1 MESRTAMEFR
11 CEPCD
16 CDKEAFSLN
25 ILMTGAR
32 GFMGKNLRA
41 ALIGRYGDAHRLTLL
56 DMPHTEEELLAAA
69 AEADFVFHLAGVN
82 RPTDP
87 TDFQKGNADFT
98 RQLLTLLKERGKRP
112 PVLLSSSI
120 QAALENPYG
129 QSKRNAEQ
137 AVADYGRE
145 TGAAVYRYRLPN
157 VFGKWSRPNYNSAVA
172 TFCHNVARG
181 LPITVNDPSVT
192 LRLVYIDDVV
202 EEFLRALEGRPHR
215 EGEWCAVQP
224 VHEVKLG
231 RTAELIQS
239 FPALRDSLTAP
250 DQSDPLVKKLY
261 ATYLSFLPPEDFS
274 RPTVTH
280 ADQRGSFTELLHMGS
295 RGQVSLNISKPH
307 ITKGDHWHQTKH
319 EKFIVLQGEGVIRF
333 RKVGDSTVIAYKVS
347 GENLTV
353 VDIPTGYT
361 HSIENTG
368 DTDMLTLMWANE
380 VFDPAHPDTLRL
392 PVMEKSAEAKENA

>member
-1 MESRTAMEFR
+1 M
-11 CEPCD
+11 
-16 CDKEAFSLN
+16 N
-25 ILMTGAR
+25 ILITGAR
-32 GFMGKNLRA
+32 GFMGKNLRS
-41 ALIGRYGDAHRLTLL
+41 ALTGRCGDAHRLMLL

-87 TDFQKGNADFT
+87 ADFQKGNADFT

-112 PVLLSSSI
+112 SVLLSSSI

-129 QSKRNAEQ
+129 QSKLSAEQ

-145 TGAAVYRYRLPN
+145 TGSAVYLYRLPN

-202 EEFLRALEGRPHR
+202 EEFLRAMEGQPHR
-215 EGEWCAVQP
+215 EGEWCTVQP
-224 VHEVKLG
+224 VHEVNLG
-231 RTAELIQS
+231 HMAELIQS

-295 RGQVSLNISKPH
+295 RGQVSLNVSRPH

-392 PVMEKSAEAKENA
+392 PVLETPAEAKEND

>member
-1 MESRTAMEFR
+1 M
-11 CEPCD
+11 
-16 CDKEAFSLN
+16 N
-25 ILMTGAR
+25 ILITGAR
-32 GFMGKNLRA
+32 GFMGKNLRS
-41 ALIGRYGDAHRLTLL
+41 ALTGRCGDAHRLMLL

-87 TDFQKGNADFT
+87 ADFQKGNADFT

-129 QSKRNAEQ
+129 QSKLSAEQ

-145 TGAAVYRYRLPN
+145 TGSAVYLYRLPN

-202 EEFLRALEGRPHR
+202 EEFLRAMEGQPHR
-215 EGEWCAVQP
+215 EGEWCTVQP
-224 VHEVKLG
+224 VHEVNLG
-231 RTAELIQS
+231 HMAELIQS

-295 RGQVSLNISKPH
+295 RGQVSLNVSKPH

-392 PVMEKSAEAKENA
+392 PVLETHAEAKEND

>member
-1 MESRTAMEFR
+1 M
-11 CEPCD
+11 
-16 CDKEAFSLN
+16 N
-25 ILMTGAR
+25 ILITGAR
-32 GFMGKNLRA
+32 GFMGKNLRS
-41 ALIGRYGDAHRLTLL
+41 ALTGRYGDAHRLMLL

-87 TDFQKGNADFT
+87 ADFQKGNADFT

-129 QSKRNAEQ
+129 QSKLSAEQ

-145 TGAAVYRYRLPN
+145 TGSAVYLYRLPN

-202 EEFLRALEGRPHR
+202 EEFLRAMEGQPHR
-215 EGEWCAVQP
+215 EGEWCTVQP
-224 VHEVKLG
+224 VHEVNLG
-231 RTAELIQS
+231 HMAELIQS

-295 RGQVSLNISKPH
+295 RGQVSLNVSRPH

-392 PVMEKSAEAKENA
+392 PVLETPAEAKEND

>member
-1 MESRTAMEFR
+1 M
-11 CEPCD
+11 
-16 CDKEAFSLN
+16 N
-25 ILMTGAR
+25 ILITGAR
-32 GFMGKNLRA
+32 GFMGKNLRS
-41 ALIGRYGDAHRLTLL
+41 ALTGRYGDAHRLMLL

-87 TDFQKGNADFT
+87 ADFQKGNADFT

-129 QSKRNAEQ
+129 QSKLSAEQ

-145 TGAAVYRYRLPN
+145 TGAAVYLYRLPN

-202 EEFLRALEGRPHR
+202 EEFLRAMEGQPHR
-215 EGEWCAVQP
+215 EGEWCTVQP
-224 VHEVKLG
+224 VHEVNLG
-231 RTAELIQS
+231 HMAELIQS

-295 RGQVSLNISKPH
+295 RGQVSLNVSKPH

-368 DTDMLTLMWANE
+368 DTDMITLMWANE

-392 PVMEKSAEAKENA
+392 PVLETPAEAKEND

>member
-1 MESRTAMEFR
+1 M
-11 CEPCD
+11 
-16 CDKEAFSLN
+16 N
-25 ILMTGAR
+25 ILITGAR
-32 GFMGKNLRA
+32 GFMGKNLRS
-41 ALIGRYGDAHRLTLL
+41 ALTGRCGDAHRLMLL

-87 TDFQKGNADFT
+87 ADFQKGNADFT

-129 QSKRNAEQ
+129 QSKLSAEQ

-145 TGAAVYRYRLPN
+145 TGSAVYLYRLPN

-202 EEFLRALEGRPHR
+202 EEFLRAMEGQPCR
-215 EGEWCAVQP
+215 EGEWCVVQP
-224 VHEVKLG
+224 VHEVNLG
-231 RTAELIQS
+231 HMAELIQS

-295 RGQVSLNISKPH
+295 RGQVSLNVSKPH

-380 VFDPAHPDTLRL
+380 VFDPAHPDILRL
-392 PVMEKSAEAKENA
+392 PVLETPAEAKEND

>member
-1 MESRTAMEFR
+1 M
-11 CEPCD
+11 
-16 CDKEAFSLN
+16 N
-25 ILMTGAR
+25 ILITGAR
-32 GFMGKNLRA
+32 GFMGKNLRS
-41 ALIGRYGDAHRLTLL
+41 ALTGRYGDAHRLMLL

-87 TDFQKGNADFT
+87 ADFQKGNADFT

-129 QSKRNAEQ
+129 QSKLSAEQ

-145 TGAAVYRYRLPN
+145 TGAAVYLYRLPN

-202 EEFLRALEGRPHR
+202 EEFLRAMEGQPHR
-215 EGEWCAVQP
+215 EGEWCTVQP
-224 VHEVKLG
+224 VHEVNLG
-231 RTAELIQS
+231 HMAELIQS
-239 FPALRDSLTAP
+239 FPGLRDSLTVP
-250 DQSDPLVKKLY
+250 DQSDPLGKKLY

-295 RGQVSLNISKPH
+295 RGQVSLNVSRPH

-392 PVMEKSAEAKENA
+392 PVLETPAEAKEKA

>member
-1 MESRTAMEFR
+1 M
-11 CEPCD
+11 
-16 CDKEAFSLN
+16 N
-25 ILMTGAR
+25 ILITGAR
-32 GFMGKNLRA
+32 GFMGKNLRS
-41 ALIGRYGDAHRLTLL
+41 ALTGRCGDAHRLMLL

-87 TDFQKGNADFT
+87 ADFQKGNADFT

-129 QSKRNAEQ
+129 QSKLSAEQ

-145 TGAAVYRYRLPN
+145 TGSAVYLYRLPN

-202 EEFLRALEGRPHR
+202 EEFLRAMEGQPHR

-224 VHEVKLG
+224 VHEVNLG
-231 RTAELIQS
+231 HMAELIQS
-239 FPALRDSLTAP
+239 FPGLRDSLTAP

-295 RGQVSLNISKPH
+295 RGQVSLNVSKPH

-392 PVMEKSAEAKENA
+392 PVLETPAEAKEND

>member
-1 MESRTAMEFR
+1 M
-11 CEPCD
+11 
-16 CDKEAFSLN
+16 N
-25 ILMTGAR
+25 ILITGAR
-32 GFMGKNLRA
+32 GFMGKNLRS
-41 ALIGRYGDAHRLTLL
+41 ALTGRCGDAHRLMLL

-87 TDFQKGNADFT
+87 ADFQKGNADFT

-129 QSKRNAEQ
+129 QSKLSAEQ

-145 TGAAVYRYRLPN
+145 TGSAVYLYRLPN

-202 EEFLRALEGRPHR
+202 EEFLRAMEGQPHR
-215 EGEWCAVQP
+215 EGEWCTVQP
-224 VHEVKLG
+224 VHEVNLG
-231 RTAELIQS
+231 HMAELIQS

-295 RGQVSLNISKPH
+295 RGQVSLNVSRPH

-392 PVMEKSAEAKENA
+392 PVLENAAEAKEND

>member
-1 MESRTAMEFR
+1 M
-11 CEPCD
+11 
-16 CDKEAFSLN
+16 N
-25 ILMTGAR
+25 ILITGAR
-32 GFMGKNLRA
+32 GFMGKNLRS
-41 ALIGRYGDAHRLTLL
+41 ALTGRYGDAHRLMLL

-87 TDFQKGNADFT
+87 ADFQKGNADFT

-129 QSKRNAEQ
+129 QSKLSAEQ

-145 TGAAVYRYRLPN
+145 TGAAVYLYRLPN

-181 LPITVNDPSVT
+181 LPITVNDPSVA

-202 EEFLRALEGRPHR
+202 EEFLRAMEGQPHR
-215 EGEWCAVQP
+215 EGEWCTVQP
-224 VHEVKLG
+224 VHEVNLG
-231 RTAELIQS
+231 HMAELIQS

-295 RGQVSLNISKPH
+295 RGQVSLNVSKPH

-380 VFDPAHPDTLRL
+380 VFDPARPDTLRL
-392 PVMEKSAEAKENA
+392 PVLETPAEAKEND

>member
-1 MESRTAMEFR
+1 M
-11 CEPCD
+11 
-16 CDKEAFSLN
+16 N
-25 ILMTGAR
+25 ILITGAR
-32 GFMGKNLRA
+32 GFMGKNLRS
-41 ALIGRYGDAHRLTLL
+41 ALTGRYGDAHRLTLL

-87 TDFQKGNADFT
+87 ADFQKGNADFT

-129 QSKRNAEQ
+129 QSKLSAEQ

-145 TGAAVYRYRLPN
+145 TGSAVYLYRLPN

-192 LRLVYIDDVV
+192 LRLVYIDDVM
-202 EEFLRALEGRPHR
+202 EEFLRAMEGQPCR
-215 EGEWCAVQP
+215 EGEWCVVKP
-224 VHEVKLG
+224 VHEVNLG
-231 RTAELIQS
+231 HMAELIQS

-295 RGQVSLNISKPH
+295 RGQVRLNISKPH
-307 ITKGDHWHQTKH
+307 LTKGDHWHQTKH

-392 PVMEKSAEAKENA
+392 PVLENAAEAKEKA

>member
-1 MESRTAMEFR
+1 M
-11 CEPCD
+11 
-16 CDKEAFSLN
+16 N
-25 ILMTGAR
+25 ILITGAR
-32 GFMGKNLRA
+32 GFMGKNLRS
-41 ALIGRYGDAHRLTLL
+41 ALTGRYGDAHRLMLL

-87 TDFQKGNADFT
+87 ADFQKGNADFT
-98 RQLLTLLKERGKRP
+98 RQLLTLLKERGNRP

-129 QSKRNAEQ
+129 QSKLSAEQ

-145 TGAAVYRYRLPN
+145 TGSAVYLYRLPN

-202 EEFLRALEGRPHR
+202 EEFLRAMEGQPHR

-224 VHEVKLG
+224 VHEVNLG
-231 RTAELIQS
+231 HMAELIQS
-239 FPALRDSLTAP
+239 FPGLRDSLTAP

-295 RGQVSLNISKPH
+295 RGQVSLNVSKPH

-392 PVMEKSAEAKENA
+392 PVLETHAEAKEND

>member
-1 MESRTAMEFR
+1 M
-11 CEPCD
+11 
-16 CDKEAFSLN
+16 K
-25 ILMTGAR
+25 ILVTGAK
-32 GFMGKNLRA
+32 GFVGRNLCENLKAIRDGKIRTHP
-41 ALIGRYGDAHRLTLL
+41 ALQIEDVFEYDL
-56 DMPHTEEELLAAA
+56 DTPPAELDHFCAD
-69 AEADFVFHLAGVN
+69 ADFVFNLAGVN
-82 RPTDP
+82 RPQNNDE
-87 TDFQKGNADFT
+87 FMQGNFGFAS
-98 RQLLTLLKERGKRP
+98 TLLDTLKLHSNTC
-112 PVLLSSSI
+112 PVMLSSSI
-120 QAALENPYG
+120 QATLIGRYAGSEYGKSKLAGEEQFFAYG
-129 QSKRNAEQ
+129 Q
-137 AVADYGRE
+137 E
-145 TGAAVYRYRLPN
+145 TGAPVYVYRFPN
-157 VFGKWSRPNYNSAVA
+157 LFGTWCRPNYTSAVA
-172 TFCHNVARG
+172 TFCNTMANDW
-181 LPITVNDPSVT
+181 PITVNDPSVT

-202 EEFLRALEGRPHR
+202 EEFLRAMEGQPHR
-215 EGEWCAVQP
+215 EGEWCTVQP
-224 VHEVKLG
+224 VHEVNLG
-231 RTAELIQS
+231 HMAELIQS

-295 RGQVSLNISKPH
+295 RGQVSLNVSKPH

-380 VFDPAHPDTLRL
+380 LFDPNHPDTFFQE
-392 PVMEKSAEAKENA
+392 V

>member
-1 MESRTAMEFR
+1 M
-11 CEPCD
+11 
-16 CDKEAFSLN
+16 N
-25 ILMTGAR
+25 ILITGAR
-32 GFMGKNLRA
+32 GFMGKNLRS
-41 ALIGRYGDAHRLTLL
+41 ALTGRCGDAHRLMLL

-87 TDFQKGNADFT
+87 ADFQKGNADFT

-129 QSKRNAEQ
+129 QSKLSAEQ

-145 TGAAVYRYRLPN
+145 TGSAVYLYRLPN

-202 EEFLRALEGRPHR
+202 EEFLRAMEGQPHR
-215 EGEWCAVQP
+215 EGEWCVVQP
-224 VHEVKLG
+224 VHEVNLG
-231 RTAELIQS
+231 HMAELIQS

-295 RGQVSLNISKPH
+295 RGQVSLNVSRPH

-380 VFDPAHPDTLRL
+380 VFDLAHPDTLRL
-392 PVMEKSAEAKENA
+392 PVLETPAEAKEND

>member
-1 MESRTAMEFR
+1 M
-11 CEPCD
+11 
-16 CDKEAFSLN
+16 N
-25 ILMTGAR
+25 ILITGAR
-32 GFMGKNLRA
+32 GFMGKNLRS
-41 ALIGRYGDAHRLTLL
+41 ALTGRYGDAHRLMLL

-87 TDFQKGNADFT
+87 ADFQKGNADFT

-129 QSKRNAEQ
+129 QSKLSAEQ

-145 TGAAVYRYRLPN
+145 TGSAVYLYRLPN

-202 EEFLRALEGRPHR
+202 EEFLRAMEGQPHQ

-224 VHEVKLG
+224 VHEVNLG
-231 RTAELIQS
+231 HMAELIQS

-295 RGQVSLNISKPH
+295 RGQVSLNVSRPH

-392 PVMEKSAEAKENA
+392 PVLETPAEAKEKA

>member
-1 MESRTAMEFR
+1 M
-11 CEPCD
+11 
-16 CDKEAFSLN
+16 N
-25 ILMTGAR
+25 ILITGAR
-32 GFMGKNLRA
+32 GFMGKNLRS
-41 ALIGRYGDAHRLTLL
+41 ALTGRYGDAHRLMLL

-87 TDFQKGNADFT
+87 ADFQKGNADFT
-98 RQLLTLLKERGKRP
+98 RQLLKLLKERGKRP

-129 QSKRNAEQ
+129 QSKLSAEQ

-202 EEFLRALEGRPHR
+202 EELLRAMEGQPHR
-215 EGEWCAVQP
+215 EGEWCTVQP
-224 VHEVKLG
+224 VHEVNLG
-231 RTAELIQS
+231 HMAELIQS

-295 RGQVSLNISKPH
+295 RGQVSLNVSKPH

-392 PVMEKSAEAKENA
+392 PVLETHAEAKEND

>member
-1 MESRTAMEFR
+1 M
-11 CEPCD
+11 
-16 CDKEAFSLN
+16 N

-32 GFMGKNLRA
+32 GFMGKNLRS
-41 ALIGRYGDAHRLTLL
+41 ALTGRCGDAHRLMLL

-87 TDFQKGNADFT
+87 ADFQKGNADFT

-129 QSKRNAEQ
+129 QSKLSAEQ

-145 TGAAVYRYRLPN
+145 TGSAVYLYRLPN

-202 EEFLRALEGRPHR
+202 EEFLRAMEGQPHR
-215 EGEWCAVQP
+215 EGEWCTVQP
-224 VHEVKLG
+224 VHEVNLG
-231 RTAELIQS
+231 HMAELIQS

-392 PVMEKSAEAKENA
+392 PVLENAAEAKEND

>member
-1 MESRTAMEFR
+1 ME
-11 CEPCD
+11 CD
-16 CDKEAFSLN
+16 AIKEAFSLN
-25 ILMTGAR
+25 ILITGAR
-32 GFMGKNLRA
+32 GFMGKNLRS
-41 ALIGRYGDAHRLTLL
+41 ALTGRCGDAHRLMLL

-87 TDFQKGNADFT
+87 ADFQKGNAGFT

-129 QSKRNAEQ
+129 QSKLSAEQ
-137 AVADYGRE
+137 TVADYGRE
-145 TGAAVYRYRLPN
+145 TGSAVYLYRLPN

-202 EEFLRALEGRPHR
+202 EEFLRAMEGQPCR
-215 EGEWCAVQP
+215 EGEWCAVRP
-224 VHEVKLG
+224 VHEVNLG
-231 RTAELIQS
+231 HMAELIQS

-295 RGQVSLNISKPH
+295 RGQVSLNVSKPH

-392 PVMEKSAEAKENA
+392 PVLETPAETKEND

>member
-1 MESRTAMEFR
+1 M
-11 CEPCD
+11 
-16 CDKEAFSLN
+16 N
-25 ILMTGAR
+25 ILITGAR
-32 GFMGKNLRA
+32 GFMGKNLRS
-41 ALIGRYGDAHRLTLL
+41 ALTGRCGDAHRLMLL

-87 TDFQKGNADFT
+87 ADFQKGNADFT
-98 RQLLTLLKERGKRP
+98 RQLLTLLKERGKCP

-129 QSKRNAEQ
+129 QSKLSAEQ

-145 TGAAVYRYRLPN
+145 TGAAVYLYRLPN

-202 EEFLRALEGRPHR
+202 EEFLRAMEGQPHR
-215 EGEWCAVQP
+215 EGEWCTVQP
-224 VHEVKLG
+224 VHEVNLG
-231 RTAELIQS
+231 HMAELIQS

-295 RGQVSLNISKPH
+295 RGQVSLNVSKPH

-392 PVMEKSAEAKENA
+392 PVLENAAEAKEND

>member
-1 MESRTAMEFR
+1 M
-11 CEPCD
+11 
-16 CDKEAFSLN
+16 N
-25 ILMTGAR
+25 ILITGAR
-32 GFMGKNLRA
+32 GFMGKNLRS
-41 ALIGRYGDAHRLTLL
+41 ALTGRYGDAHRLMLL

-87 TDFQKGNADFT
+87 ADFQKGNADFT

-129 QSKRNAEQ
+129 QSKLSAEQ

-145 TGAAVYRYRLPN
+145 TGSAVYLYRLPN

-202 EEFLRALEGRPHR
+202 EEFLRAMEGQPHR
-215 EGEWCAVQP
+215 EGEWCTVQP
-224 VHEVKLG
+224 VHEVNLG
-231 RTAELIQS
+231 HMAELIQS
-239 FPALRDSLTAP
+239 FPGLRDSLTAP

-392 PVMEKSAEAKENA
+392 PVLETPAEAKEND

>member
-1 MESRTAMEFR
+1 M
-11 CEPCD
+11 
-16 CDKEAFSLN
+16 N
-25 ILMTGAR
+25 ILITGAR
-32 GFMGKNLRA
+32 GFMGKNLRS
-41 ALIGRYGDAHRLTLL
+41 ALTGRYGDAHRLMLL

-87 TDFQKGNADFT
+87 ADFQKGNADFT
-98 RQLLTLLKERGKRP
+98 WQLLTLLKERGKRP

-129 QSKRNAEQ
+129 QSKLSAEQ

-145 TGAAVYRYRLPN
+145 TGSAVYLYRLPN

-202 EEFLRALEGRPHR
+202 EEFLRAMEGQPHR
-215 EGEWCAVQP
+215 EGEWCTVQP
-224 VHEVKLG
+224 VHEVNLG
-231 RTAELIQS
+231 HMAELIQS

-392 PVMEKSAEAKENA
+392 PVLETPAEAKEND

>member
-1 MESRTAMEFR
+1 M
-11 CEPCD
+11 
-16 CDKEAFSLN
+16 N
-25 ILMTGAR
+25 ILITGAR
-32 GFMGKNLRA
+32 GFMGKNLRS
-41 ALIGRYGDAHRLTLL
+41 ALTGRYGDAHRLMLL

-87 TDFQKGNADFT
+87 ADFQKGNADFT

-129 QSKRNAEQ
+129 QSKLSAEQ

-145 TGAAVYRYRLPN
+145 TGAAVYLYRLPN

-202 EEFLRALEGRPHR
+202 EEFLRAMEGQPHR

-224 VHEVKLG
+224 VHEVNLG
-231 RTAELIQS
+231 HMAELIQS

-280 ADQRGSFTELLHMGS
+280 ADQWGSFTELLHMGS
-295 RGQVSLNISKPH
+295 RGQVSLNVSKPH

-380 VFDPAHPDTLRL
+380 VFDPARPDTLRL
-392 PVMEKSAEAKENA
+392 PVLETHAEAKEND

>member
-1 MESRTAMEFR
+1 M
-11 CEPCD
+11 
-16 CDKEAFSLN
+16 N
-25 ILMTGAR
+25 ILITGAR
-32 GFMGKNLRA
+32 GFMGKNLRS
-41 ALIGRYGDAHRLTLL
+41 ALTGRYGDAHRLMLL

-87 TDFQKGNADFT
+87 ADFQKGNADFT

-129 QSKRNAEQ
+129 QSKLSAEQ
-137 AVADYGRE
+137 AVSDYGRE
-145 TGAAVYRYRLPN
+145 TGAAVYLYRLPN

-202 EEFLRALEGRPHR
+202 EEFLRAMEGQPHR
-215 EGEWCAVQP
+215 EGEWCTVQP
-224 VHEVKLG
+224 VHEVNLG
-231 RTAELIQS
+231 HMAELIQS

-295 RGQVSLNISKPH
+295 RGQVSLNVSRPH

-380 VFDPAHPDTLRL
+380 VFDPARPDTLRL
-392 PVMEKSAEAKENA
+392 PVLETPAEAKEND

>member
-1 MESRTAMEFR
+1 M
-11 CEPCD
+11 
-16 CDKEAFSLN
+16 N
-25 ILMTGAR
+25 ILITGAR
-32 GFMGKNLRA
+32 GFMGKNLRS
-41 ALIGRYGDAHRLTLL
+41 ALTGRYGDAHRLMLL

-87 TDFQKGNADFT
+87 ADFQKGNADFT
-98 RQLLTLLKERGKRP
+98 RQLLTLLKERGKRL

-129 QSKRNAEQ
+129 QSKLSAEQ

-145 TGAAVYRYRLPN
+145 TGSAVYLYRLPN

-202 EEFLRALEGRPHR
+202 EEFLRAMEGQPCR

-224 VHEVKLG
+224 VHEVNLG
-231 RTAELIQS
+231 HMAELIQS
-239 FPALRDSLTAP
+239 FPGLRDSLTVP
-250 DQSDPLVKKLY
+250 DQSDPLGKKLY

-295 RGQVSLNISKPH
+295 RGQVSLNVSRPH

-392 PVMEKSAEAKENA
+392 PVLETPAEAKEND

>member
-1 MESRTAMEFR
+1 M
-11 CEPCD
+11 
-16 CDKEAFSLN
+16 N
-25 ILMTGAR
+25 ILITGAR
-32 GFMGKNLRA
+32 GFMGKNLRS
-41 ALIGRYGDAHRLTLL
+41 ALTGRCGDAHRLMLL

-87 TDFQKGNADFT
+87 ADFQKGNADFT

-129 QSKRNAEQ
+129 QSKLSAEQ

-145 TGAAVYRYRLPN
+145 TGSAVYLYRLPN

-202 EEFLRALEGRPHR
+202 EEFLRAMEGQPHR
-215 EGEWCAVQP
+215 EGEWCTVQP
-224 VHEVKLG
+224 VHEVNLG
-231 RTAELIQS
+231 HMAELIQS

-380 VFDPAHPDTLRL
+380 VFDQAHPDTLRL
-392 PVMEKSAEAKENA
+392 PVLETPAEAKEND

>member
-1 MESRTAMEFR
+1 M
-11 CEPCD
+11 
-16 CDKEAFSLN
+16 N
-25 ILMTGAR
+25 ILITGAR
-32 GFMGKNLRA
+32 GFMGKNLRS
-41 ALIGRYGDAHRLTLL
+41 ALTGRCGDAHRLMLL

-87 TDFQKGNADFT
+87 ADFQKGNADFT

-129 QSKRNAEQ
+129 QSKLSAEQ

-145 TGAAVYRYRLPN
+145 TGSAVYLYRLPN

-181 LPITVNDPSVT
+181 LPITVNDPSET

-202 EEFLRALEGRPHR
+202 EEFLRAMEGQPCR
-215 EGEWCAVQP
+215 EGEWCVVQP
-224 VHEVKLG
+224 VHEVNLG
-231 RTAELIQS
+231 HMAELIQS
-239 FPALRDSLTAP
+239 FPGLRDSLTAP

-295 RGQVSLNISKPH
+295 RGQVSLNVSKPH

-392 PVMEKSAEAKENA
+392 PVLETPAEAKEND

>member
-1 MESRTAMEFR
+1 M
-11 CEPCD
+11 
-16 CDKEAFSLN
+16 N
-25 ILMTGAR
+25 ILITGAR
-32 GFMGKNLRA
+32 GFMGKNLRS
-41 ALIGRYGDAHRLTLL
+41 ALTGRYGDAHRLMLL

-82 RPTDP
+82 RPTNP
-87 TDFQKGNADFT
+87 ADFQKGNADFT

-129 QSKRNAEQ
+129 QSKLSAEQ

-145 TGAAVYRYRLPN
+145 TGSAVYLYRLPN

-202 EEFLRALEGRPHR
+202 EEFLRAMEGQPHR
-215 EGEWCAVQP
+215 EGEWCVVQP
-224 VHEVKLG
+224 VHEVNLG
-231 RTAELIQS
+231 HMAELIQS

-295 RGQVSLNISKPH
+295 RGQVSLNVSRPH

-333 RKVGDSTVIAYKVS
+333 RKVGDSTVIAYKVC

-380 VFDPAHPDTLRL
+380 VFDPAHPDTMRL
-392 PVMEKSAEAKENA
+392 PVLETPAEAQEND

>member
-1 MESRTAMEFR
+1 M
-11 CEPCD
+11 
-16 CDKEAFSLN
+16 N
-25 ILMTGAR
+25 ILITGAR
-32 GFMGKNLRA
+32 GFMGKNLRS
-41 ALIGRYGDAHRLTLL
+41 ALTGRCGDAHRLMLL

-87 TDFQKGNADFT
+87 ADFQKGNADFT

-129 QSKRNAEQ
+129 QSKLSAEQ

-145 TGAAVYRYRLPN
+145 TGAAVYLYRLPN

-202 EEFLRALEGRPHR
+202 EEFLRAMEGQPHR
-215 EGEWCAVQP
+215 EGEWCTVQP
-224 VHEVKLG
+224 VHEVNLG
-231 RTAELIQS
+231 HMAELIQS

-295 RGQVSLNISKPH
+295 RGQVSLNVSKPH

-392 PVMEKSAEAKENA
+392 PVLETPAEAKEND

>member
-1 MESRTAMEFR
+1 M
-11 CEPCD
+11 
-16 CDKEAFSLN
+16 N
-25 ILMTGAR
+25 ILITGAR
-32 GFMGKNLRA
+32 GFMGKNLRS
-41 ALIGRYGDAHRLTLL
+41 ALTGRCGDAHRLMLL

-87 TDFQKGNADFT
+87 ADFQKGNADFT

-129 QSKRNAEQ
+129 QSKLSAEQ

-145 TGAAVYRYRLPN
+145 TGSAVYLYRLPN

-172 TFCHNVARG
+172 TFCHNAARG
-181 LPITVNDPSVT
+181 LPITVNDSSVT

-202 EEFLRALEGRPHR
+202 EEFLRAMEGQPHR
-215 EGEWCAVQP
+215 EGEWCTVQP
-224 VHEVKLG
+224 VHEVNLG
-231 RTAELIQS
+231 HMAELIQS

-295 RGQVSLNISKPH
+295 RGQVSLNVSRPH

-347 GENLTV
+347 DENLTV

-392 PVMEKSAEAKENA
+392 PVLETLAEAKEND

>member
-1 MESRTAMEFR
+1 M
-11 CEPCD
+11 
-16 CDKEAFSLN
+16 N
-25 ILMTGAR
+25 ILITGAR
-32 GFMGKNLRA
+32 GFMGKNLRS
-41 ALIGRYGDAHRLTLL
+41 ALTGRYGDAHRLMLL

-87 TDFQKGNADFT
+87 ADFQKGNADFT

-129 QSKRNAEQ
+129 QSKLSAEQ

-145 TGAAVYRYRLPN
+145 TGSAVYLYRLPN

-202 EEFLRALEGRPHR
+202 EEFLRAMEGQPHQ

-224 VHEVKLG
+224 VHEVNLG
-231 RTAELIQS
+231 HMAELIQS

-295 RGQVSLNISKPH
+295 RGQVSLNVSKPH

-392 PVMEKSAEAKENA
+392 PVLENAAEAKEND

>member
-1 MESRTAMEFR
+1 M
-11 CEPCD
+11 
-16 CDKEAFSLN
+16 N
-25 ILMTGAR
+25 ILITGAR
-32 GFMGKNLRA
+32 GFMGKNLRS
-41 ALIGRYGDAHRLTLL
+41 ALTGRCGDAHRLMLL

-87 TDFQKGNADFT
+87 ADFQKGNADFT

-129 QSKRNAEQ
+129 QSKLSAEQ

-145 TGAAVYRYRLPN
+145 TGSAVYLYRLPN

-202 EEFLRALEGRPHR
+202 EEFLRAMEGQPHR

-224 VHEVKLG
+224 VHEVNLG
-231 RTAELIQS
+231 HMAELIQS

-295 RGQVSLNISKPH
+295 RGQVSLNVSRPH

-392 PVMEKSAEAKENA
+392 PVLETHAEAKEND

>member
-1 MESRTAMEFR
+1 M
-11 CEPCD
+11 
-16 CDKEAFSLN
+16 N
-25 ILMTGAR
+25 ILITGAR
-32 GFMGKNLRA
+32 GFMGKNLRS
-41 ALIGRYGDAHRLTLL
+41 ALTGRCGDAHRLMLL

-87 TDFQKGNADFT
+87 ADFQKGNADFT

-120 QAALENPYG
+120 QAALENSYG
-129 QSKRNAEQ
+129 QSKLSAEQ

-145 TGAAVYRYRLPN
+145 TGSAVYLYRLPN

-202 EEFLRALEGRPHR
+202 EEFLRAMEGQPHR

-224 VHEVKLG
+224 VHEVNLG
-231 RTAELIQS
+231 HMAELIQS

-295 RGQVSLNISKPH
+295 RGQVSLNVSKPH

-392 PVMEKSAEAKENA
+392 PVLETPAEAKEND

>member
-1 MESRTAMEFR
+1 M
-11 CEPCD
+11 
-16 CDKEAFSLN
+16 N
-25 ILMTGAR
+25 ILITGAR
-32 GFMGKNLRA
+32 GFMGKNLRS
-41 ALIGRYGDAHRLTLL
+41 ALTGRCGDAHRLMLL

-69 AEADFVFHLAGVN
+69 AEADFAFHLAGVN

-87 TDFQKGNADFT
+87 ADFQKGNADFT

-129 QSKRNAEQ
+129 QSKLSAEQ

-145 TGAAVYRYRLPN
+145 TGSAVYLYRLPN

-202 EEFLRALEGRPHR
+202 EEFLRAMEGQPHR
-215 EGEWCAVQP
+215 EGEWCTVQP
-224 VHEVKLG
+224 VHEVNLG
-231 RTAELIQS
+231 HMAELIQS

-295 RGQVSLNISKPH
+295 RGQVSLNVSKPH

-392 PVMEKSAEAKENA
+392 PVLETHAEAKEND

>member
-1 MESRTAMEFR
+1 M
-11 CEPCD
+11 
-16 CDKEAFSLN
+16 N
-25 ILMTGAR
+25 ILITGAR
-32 GFMGKNLRA
+32 GFMGKNLRS
-41 ALIGRYGDAHRLTLL
+41 ALTGRYGDAHRLMLL

-87 TDFQKGNADFT
+87 ADFQKGNADFT

-129 QSKRNAEQ
+129 QSKLSAEQ

-145 TGAAVYRYRLPN
+145 TGSAVYLYRLPN

-202 EEFLRALEGRPHR
+202 EEFLRAMEGQPCR
-215 EGEWCAVQP
+215 EGEWCTVQP
-224 VHEVKLG
+224 VHEVNLSHM
-231 RTAELIQS
+231 AELIQS

-295 RGQVSLNISKPH
+295 RGQVSLNVSKPH

-392 PVMEKSAEAKENA
+392 PVLETPAEAKEND

>member
-1 MESRTAMEFR
+1 M
-11 CEPCD
+11 
-16 CDKEAFSLN
+16 N
-25 ILMTGAR
+25 ILITGAR
-32 GFMGKNLRA
+32 GFMGKNLRS
-41 ALIGRYGDAHRLTLL
+41 ALMGRCGDAHRLMLL

-87 TDFQKGNADFT
+87 ADFQKGNADFT

-129 QSKRNAEQ
+129 QSKLSAEQ

-145 TGAAVYRYRLPN
+145 TGAAVYLYRLPN

-202 EEFLRALEGRPHR
+202 EEFLRAMEGQPHR
-215 EGEWCAVQP
+215 EGEWCTVQP
-224 VHEVKLG
+224 VHEVNLG
-231 RTAELIQS
+231 HMAELIQS

-295 RGQVSLNISKPH
+295 RGQVSLNVSKPH

-392 PVMEKSAEAKENA
+392 PVLETPAEAKEND

>member
-1 MESRTAMEFR
+1 M
-11 CEPCD
+11 
-16 CDKEAFSLN
+16 N
-25 ILMTGAR
+25 ILITGAR
-32 GFMGKNLRA
+32 GFMGKNLRS
-41 ALIGRYGDAHRLTLL
+41 ALTGRYGDAHRLMLL

-87 TDFQKGNADFT
+87 ADFQKGNADFT

-129 QSKRNAEQ
+129 QSKLSAEQ

-145 TGAAVYRYRLPN
+145 TGSAVYLYRLPN

-192 LRLVYIDDVV
+192 LRLVYIDNVV
-202 EEFLRALEGRPHR
+202 EEFLRAMEGQPHR
-215 EGEWCAVQP
+215 EGEWCTVQP
-224 VHEVKLG
+224 VHEVNLG
-231 RTAELIQS
+231 HMAELIQS

-392 PVMEKSAEAKENA
+392 PVLETPAESKEND

>member
-1 MESRTAMEFR
+1 M
-11 CEPCD
+11 
-16 CDKEAFSLN
+16 N
-25 ILMTGAR
+25 ILITGAR
-32 GFMGKNLRA
+32 GFMGKNLRS
-41 ALIGRYGDAHRLTLL
+41 ALTGRYGDAHRLMLL

-87 TDFQKGNADFT
+87 ADFQKGNADFT

-129 QSKRNAEQ
+129 QSKLSAEQ
-137 AVADYGRE
+137 AVADYGRK
-145 TGAAVYRYRLPN
+145 TGAAVYLYRLPN

-202 EEFLRALEGRPHR
+202 EEFLRAMEGQPHR
-215 EGEWCAVQP
+215 EGEWCTVQP
-224 VHEVKLG
+224 VHEVNLG
-231 RTAELIQS
+231 HMAELIQS

-295 RGQVSLNISKPH
+295 RGQVSLNVSRPH

-392 PVMEKSAEAKENA
+392 PVLETPAEAKEND